1 MTVYLSIPY
10 RFAEADTLV
19 QCAHCPDG
27 AAAAG
32 GYLPAH
38 KAVVLCQ
45 QWVAKEPGEVENT
58 IVHEMV
64 SGRASLSLEYSHM
77 RVCAHEKDGASG
89 AALESSDT
97 LVYRAT
103 HRFTRTT
110 MLAPLSTGTI

>member
-1 MTVYLSIPY
+1 MCVSAQALSNARSGSHMTVYLSIPY

-32 GYLPAH
+32 GYLPSH

-64 SGRASLSLEYSHM
+64 SDAHRTLSNIAIC
-77 RVCAHEKDGASG
+77 VCVHARKMGHQAQ
-89 AALESSDT
+89 
-97 LVYRAT
+97 
-103 HRFTRTT
+103 
-110 MLAPLSTGTI
+110 P